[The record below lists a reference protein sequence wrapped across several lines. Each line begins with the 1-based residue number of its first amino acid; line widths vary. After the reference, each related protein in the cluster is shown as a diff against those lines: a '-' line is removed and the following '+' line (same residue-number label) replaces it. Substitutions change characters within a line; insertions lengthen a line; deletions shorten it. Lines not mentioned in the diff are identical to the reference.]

1 LVVAKTVFLSGMEE
15 ALPKTY
21 PASSGW
27 KTAAS
32 LLFYILVYYALFRDL
47 RSILLLVIVIII
59 HEGGHFLAMKMFGY
73 RDMKMFFIP
82 FFGAFV
88 SGKSNEASPLQR
100 AIMILSG
107 PLPGILIGSI
117 LFTLSIFS
125 DSKTLLQPALLFMVL
140 NAINL
145 LPVSPLDGGQ
155 FLKVLFP
162 ASNKIIQT
170 IVTLLLIAVI
180 TWLVFK
186 TRNYF
191 LLILDIFLFYRL
203 SVLFG
208 KKIQDPEHQEKD
220 DTVSRD
226 HIEIK
231 PLAKSILMQL
241 WLIGMLIPIAVLIY
255 MAINPDRF
263 F

>member
-1 LVVAKTVFLSGMEE
+1 
-15 ALPKTY
+15 
-21 PASSGW
+21 
-27 KTAAS
+27 
-32 LLFYILVYYALFRDL
+32 
-47 RSILLLVIVIII
+47 
-59 HEGGHFLAMKMFGY
+59 
-73 RDMKMFFIP
+73 
-82 FFGAFV
+82 
-88 SGKSNEASPLQR
+88 
-100 AIMILSG
+100 
-107 PLPGILIGSI
+107 LIGSI
-117 LFTLSIFS
+117 LFTLSIFF

-226 HIEIK
+226 HTEIK